1 MTKWTTAPVDT
12 TPDTRLVSW
21 LVIQLPDGT
30 RHILGTSM
38 ATMKRAVS
46 EPVEVFD
53 FEQLRAI
60 TRDGHVYELAGFCVE
75 FDDAD
80 SVWTTWVQANHI
92 EAYVDVTDEVWQ
104 AHRPAL
110 HLRAVADGSQSDE
123 GDAS

>member
-1 MTKWTTAPVDT
+1 MTQWTTAPVDT
-12 TPDTRLVSW
+12 TP
-21 LVIQLPDGT
+21 GT

-38 ATMKRAVS
+38 ATLQRAVS

-53 FEQLRAI
+53 LESLRVI

-80 SVWTTWVQANHI
+80 SVWTSWVQAKRI
-92 EAYVDVTDEVWQ
+92 EAFADVTDEVWR

-110 HLRAVADGSQSDE
+110 HFRAAADGSQSDE